1 MMRSW
6 WVLGLCL
13 LPTVARAGG
22 FEFPDNGTEALGR
35 GGAFTA
41 KADSALALQYNVAG
55 LAQIRGTTT
64 VLDGNLS
71 IHSYDFTR
79 SGNYP
84 GTATADQP
92 WAGQA
97 FPKVSNQGG
106 PFFAP
111 FLGITTDFNYF
122 KKWTFALGAYGPS
135 SYGSRSFPATLPNG
149 FPSPARYDITNEN
162 LLIIYPT
169 LAAAY
174 QINKYIEIGLA
185 LHLVIATFDLSNVS
199 SLNLGTCKVA
209 EDPQCDTNTHIKTS
223 GFTAT
228 GSIGALVHP
237 IKGLSI
243 GMNLKGPVYLD
254 TSGTVEATA
263 PPNMA
268 QAIGTIPAAPARF
281 LSNLPWV
288 LRLGVR
294 WAFFS
299 KNDGFEAGDIEV
311 DGTYEA
317 WSAAEGVGS
326 KVLIPQLYIFSDVN
340 PVITHQYKD
349 TFGVRLGG
357 SYNARLPQGVLT
369 LRLGFYFDSASTTY
383 RYTRLDF
390 DTGAKYA
397 PTFGVG
403 YKIRGVTINLA
414 YAFIYEPQRIVTDG
428 DVRIINGVNGTFVD
442 PNGNPTGVVNNGTY
456 QAQTHVLSIGLK
468 FEWDELIRTKR
479 WKAAHPDASAPVAS
493 R

>member
-6 WVLGLCL
+6 WVLCLCVV
-13 LPTVARAGG
+13 PTVAWAGG

-41 KADSALALQYNVAG
+41 KADSGLALQYNVGG

-64 VLDGNLS
+64 TLDANIS

-79 SGNYP
+79 AGNYP

-92 WAGQA
+92 WNGTP
-97 FPKVSNQGG
+97 FPKVSNKGG

-122 KKWTFALGAYGPS
+122 KRWTFAIGAYGPS
-135 SYGSRSFPATLPNG
+135 SYGTRQFPATLPDG
-149 FPSPARYDITNEN
+149 SPSPARYDIVNEN

-169 LAAAY
+169 LAAAV
-174 QINKYIEIGLA
+174 QINKYVEVGLA
-185 LHLVIATFDLSNVS
+185 LHLVLATFDLSNVS
-199 SLNLGTCKVA
+199 SLNLGSCKVA
-209 EDPQCDTNTHIKTS
+209 EDVQCDTATHIKTS

-228 GSIGALVHP
+228 ASVGAMFHP

-243 GMNLKGPVYLD
+243 GLNLKGPVYLD
-254 TSGTVEATA
+254 TSGTVEATP

-268 QAIGTIPAAPARF
+268 GLMIPPAPARF

-299 KNDGFEAGDIEV
+299 KKDGFEAGDIEV
-311 DGTYEA
+311 DGVYEA
-317 WSAAEGVGS
+317 WSAAEGEGS

-340 PVITHQYKD
+340 PVITHKYID

-357 SYNARLPQGVLT
+357 SYNARLPQGTLT
-369 LRLGFYFDSASTTY
+369 LRLGFFFDSASTTY

-403 YKIRGVTINLA
+403 YKIRGVTINLG
-414 YAFIYEPQRIVTDG
+414 YAFIYQPQRVVTDG
-428 DVRIINGVNGTFVD
+428 DIHFINGVNGTTTD
-442 PNGNPTGVVNNGTY
+442 GNGNPTSVINNGTY
-456 QAQTHVLSIGLK
+456 QAQTHLLSIGLK

-479 WKAAHPDASAPVAS
+479 WKAAHPEASAPQAS
-493 R
+493 L